1 MAIHRKIPWD
11 DEAHKRSVA
20 KRKLLPENTLYA
32 SAADPSARRDMMLL
46 TVMFWVA
53 LDTMQHKV
61 LKTHGWE
68 LSAEIPDHV
77 HRSFRVMLKNVP
89 EDERK
94 LLSRVLYA
102 DADTCLKAS
111 LSDTAVGAT
120 LAMAHLIV
128 KLTDEGLI
136 ADPQSNV
143 VIAALGI
150 MHEAIEEGLQGPWRY
165 LEHEV
170 TSAAE
175 AIWTRAQLAGYLS
188 ASIKH

>member
-1 MAIHRKIPWD
+1 
-11 DEAHKRSVA
+11 
-20 KRKLLPENTLYA
+20 
-32 SAADPSARRDMMLL
+32 MMLL
-46 TVMFWVA
+46 GVMFWIA
-53 LDTMQHKV
+53 LDTMQQKV

-68 LSAEIPDHV
+68 LAAEIPDHV
-77 HRSFRVMLKNVP
+77 FRSFRVMLKNVP
-89 EDERK
+89 ADERK
-94 LLSRVLYA
+94 LLSKVLYA

-111 LSDTAVGAT
+111 LADTSVGAT

-165 LEHEV
+165 IETEV
-170 TSAAE
+170 TLAAE
-175 AIWTRAQLAGYLS
+175 KIWTRAQLAGYLS
-188 ASIKH
+188 ASVKH